1 MFRRLLLIPLLAP
14 LLAVLL
20 VGALNP
26 RPVLRLRLLVWSAPA
41 LPIGIWMA
49 LAAGSGAL
57 LSGGAT
63 ALALRSGAP
72 ALRRRL
78 RQGSAGAAWQRPNR
92 PRPAAEPEERGPDV
106 AAPDGAAPAGG
117 QWQWPRRAPQD
128 PPPTVSVPFR
138 VIRKGKGIGTAA
150 ATAGASAPRAHA
162 PARASVPTGP
172 SSERSPAAAD
182 PDESWDS
189 PGQDD
194 W

>member
-72 ALRRRL
+72 VLSRRL
-78 RQGSAGAAWQRPNR
+78 RQGAAGAP
-92 PRPAAEPEERGPDV
+92 
-106 AAPDGAAPAGG
+106 
-117 QWQWPRRAPQD
+117 
-128 PPPTVSVPFR
+128 
-138 VIRKGKGIGTAA
+138 
-150 ATAGASAPRAHA
+150 
-162 PARASVPTGP
+162 
-172 SSERSPAAAD
+172 
-182 PDESWDS
+182 
-189 PGQDD
+189 
-194 W
+194 

>member
-1 MFRRLLLIPLLAP
+1 VFRRLLLIPLLAP

-72 ALRRRL
+72 ALSSRL
-78 RQGSAGAAWQRPNR
+78 RQGGADAPWQRPTR
-92 PRPAAEPEERGPDV
+92 PRPAAESERGPDV
-106 AAPDGAAPAGG
+106 APSAGAAPASG
-117 QWQWPRRAPQD
+117 QGPWPRRAPQD

-150 ATAGASAPRAHA
+150 PDRATVATA
-162 PARASVPTGP
+162 P
-172 SSERSPAAAD
+172 SHERSPAAAD
-182 PDESWDS
+182 PDGSWDS

>member
-1 MFRRLLLIPLLAP
+1 MLRRLLLIPLLAP
-14 LLAVLL
+14 LLAVFL

-26 RPVLRLRLLVWSAPA
+26 RPVLPLRLLVWSAPA

-49 LAAGSGAL
+49 LAAGGGAL

-78 RQGSAGAAWQRPNR
+78 RQGPAGAPWEGPTR
-92 PRPAAEPEERGPDV
+92 PRPAAEPERAPGF
-106 AAPDGAAPAGG
+106 AAPEVAIPTGG
-117 QWQWPRRAPQD
+117 QWPRRAPQD

-138 VIRKGKGIGTAA
+138 VIRKGKPAA
-150 ATAGASAPRAHA
+150 AAQATVA
-162 PARASVPTGP
+162 TGP
-172 SSERSPAAAD
+172 SHGRSAAAAD
-182 PDESWDS
+182 PDVSWDS
-189 PGQDD
+189 PEQDD